1 LGFSYFPAI
10 CKVLQGISIMTNNII
25 RWSLIGCLVLPYVA
39 TAQKP
44 ITIKLDNP
52 SFEDFPQAGHTPQGW
67 FDCGFAEE
75 TPPDVQ
81 PSGNFQ
87 VIKSAAHGSTYLGLV
102 VRDNNTWES
111 VGQRLKSPLLKGV
124 KYSFSLMLA
133 RSELYVSQ
141 SRLTNRECNYITPV
155 IIRIWGGSSYCSKEE
170 MLAESD
176 GVASASFKQTAFK
189 LMPKSNYNYLT
200 IEAFYKPPTLFPYNG
215 NVLIDNAS
223 DIVPI
228 IEKQPAVVAQV
239 TPTKPKPTI
248 PKPASS
254 KTAEPTKPIQ
264 PTVADVQKGKADTPR
279 AKTTPTPEPPKE
291 KTVEFKGQ
299 KLVTG
304 EVVRLD
310 RVQFKADSPNLDSA
324 SFSALEEVYRF
335 LANNP
340 NVAVEVGGHTNNIPP
355 DDYCDKLSGDRARTV
370 TDYLIS
376 KGISPDR
383 LQYKGYGKRKPIAD
397 NKTSQ
402 GLKLNQ
408 RVEVKILKVE

>member
-1 LGFSYFPAI
+1 
-10 CKVLQGISIMTNNII
+10 MTDNII
-25 RWSLIGCLVLPYVA
+25 RWSLIGCLALPCMA
-39 TAQKP
+39 MAQKP
-44 ITIKLDNP
+44 VTIKLDNP

-141 SRLTNRECNYITPV
+141 SRLTNRESNYITPA

-170 MLAESD
+170 MLAESEAI
-176 GVASASFKQTAFK
+176 GNAAFKQVSFRLT
-189 LMPKSNYNYLT
+189 PKSNYTYLT
-200 IEAFYKPPTLFPYNG
+200 IEAFYKTPTLFPYNG
-215 NVLIDNAS
+215 NILVDNAS

-228 IEKQPAVVAQV
+228 IEKQPTPPVVAQV
-239 TPTKPKPTI
+239 KPKPNP
-248 PKPASS
+248 PKTNPS
-254 KTAEPTKPIQ
+254 KTTEPVKPT
-264 PTVADVQKGKADTPR
+264 PPAVVDVQKGKTDTPR
-279 AKTTPTPEPPKE
+279 TKVTPTPEPPKE

-299 KLVTG
+299 KLATG

-324 SFSALEEVYRF
+324 SFSSLEEVYRF
-335 LANNP
+335 LVNNP

-355 DDYCDKLSGDRARTV
+355 DDYCDKLSSDRARTV
-370 TDYLIS
+370 TDYLIN
-376 KGISPDR
+376 KGIAQNR

-408 RVEVKILKVE
+408 RVEIKILKVE